1 MVENEVIEEK
11 IEKLALTLFQSP
23 FSQVW
28 SGLWIQ
34 KFMESREDGMLGGP
48 QNIADSLDSEFWKR
62 SP

>member
-28 SGLWIQ
+28 SGL
-34 KFMESREDGMLGGP
+34 
-48 QNIADSLDSEFWKR
+48 
-62 SP
+62 